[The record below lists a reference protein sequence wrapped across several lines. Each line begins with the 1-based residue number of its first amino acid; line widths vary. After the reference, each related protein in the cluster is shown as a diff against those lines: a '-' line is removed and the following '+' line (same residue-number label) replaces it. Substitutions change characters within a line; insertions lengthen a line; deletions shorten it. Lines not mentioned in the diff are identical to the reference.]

1 MFSNKKQTTEG
12 AMYDITHRLQWK
24 FRKWVEI
31 QRMFISACSRR
42 NSMILAY
49 AIISIAA
56 TKRFQ
61 HNFTS
66 FLVSLIRIIA
76 YKRWFK
82 RFTNNW
88 IFAETITYFLI
99 LDLIHHLLRIILLL
113 YRSSK
118 RSYRVL
124 FSSSDEIKSSALAM
138 RNNNIL
144 IGSFV
149 VQTRYDSSSID
160 PRTGTDTWII
170 EEYFAKLAIFLKN

>member
-56 TKRFQ
+56 TKRFE

-66 FLVSLIRIIA
+66 FLVSLIHIMA
-76 YKRWFK
+76 YKRWFQC
-82 RFTNNW
+82 FTNSW
-88 IFAETITYFLI
+88 IFTETITYFLI
-99 LDLIHHLLRIILLL
+99 LDLIYHLLKIIIPL
-113 YRSSK
+113 YRCSK
-118 RSYRVL
+118 RLYRVL
-124 FSSSDEIKSSALAM
+124 FFLCDETKSSAFAM

-144 IGSFV
+144 VGSLI
-149 VQTRYDSSSID
+149 VQIKYDSFSILELS
-160 PRTGTDTWII
+160 RNI
-170 EEYFAKLAIFLKN
+170 LQS